1 MEADVTTLDGYTEQA
16 GFARLDFVKADI
28 EGAELLLLKGGRQT
42 LQRFKP
48 TLLLEIQAHSTRLFG
63 HEPAAVFNFLQD
75 LGYSARYLAQDGT
88 LVPVDMNR
96 FDSLPDYNFVFVH
109 PGPIV

>member
-1 MEADVTTLDGYTEQA
+1 MLDSYAEQI
-16 GFARLDFVKADI
+16 GFGRLDFLKADI

-48 TLLLEIQAHSTRLFG
+48 TLLLEIQSCSARLFG
-63 HEPAAVFNFLQD
+63 HEPAAMFDFLEN
-75 LGYSARYLAQDGT
+75 LGYRAWYLTQDGT
-88 LVPVDMNR
+88 LVPVDINR

-109 PGPIV
+109 AGPVA